1 MEKLKIGTAFIL
13 KGKRSKTYLVT
24 SVHRDG
30 DISCTHESNTYRN
43 YSGKIIVELKNSVF
57 RIEKDNIDS
66 MIAEIVESNYVKM
79 CRNMDNI
86 AASKK
91 RIVETSTD
99 HTEAISMD
107 VLLNVARGAD
117 VAVEME
123 RLTVLLSNVADDAY
137 NKGVEKGYDDAR
149 SDENVEPD
157 YREYDS
163 EGHLM

>member
-1 MEKLKIGTAFIL
+1 MEKLKIGTAFTL

-24 SVHRDG
+24 NVHRNG

-43 YSGKIIVELKNSVF
+43 YNGKVIVELKKSVF
-57 RIEKDNIDS
+57 RIEKDAIET
-66 MIAEIVESNYVKM
+66 MIAEIVESSYVKM
-79 CRNMDNI
+79 RRNVDRI

-91 RIVETSTD
+91 RIAETSTD
-99 HTEAISMD
+99 HVDAISMD
-107 VLLNVARGAD
+107 ILLNVARGAD

-149 SDENVEPD
+149 SGENVEPD